1 MDEQTRMRTRT
12 ETSARRRPP
21 RCHRS
26 IIVPFEPG
34 DNFLSTLRECP
45 AEITIEATDANAAV
59 AAWLDD
65 AWCLD
70 ILKRWAD
77 EPLAMH
83 VAPTPGAVL
92 HPVVLHLVE
101 MVRRVA
107 PRWRLVGH
115 MHVED
120 VRTQGEIE
128 KLAGSMFHEV
138 RFIDADRRDGM
149 RDDRTDRTDGAARP
163 IAELLGLLRAE
174 QIRFATTTP
183 VWVRVPGAAHVDTRQ
198 SDSGRAQGATPRQ
211 TEGQPKNRDRRDGI
225 EFAAAG

>member
-12 ETSARRRPP
+12 ETSARRRSP
-21 RCHRS
+21 RSHRS
-26 IIVPFEPG
+26 IVVPFEQGEDLLP
-34 DNFLSTLRECP
+34 TLHECP
-45 AEITIEATDANAAV
+45 AEITIEATDAHAAL
-59 AAWLDD
+59 ALWLND

-77 EPLAMH
+77 EPLAIH

-128 KLAGSMFHEV
+128 KLASSMFHEV
-138 RFIDADRRDGM
+138 RFIDAARRDGM
-149 RDDRTDRTDGAARP
+149 RDDRTNRTDGAVRP

-183 VWVRVPGAAHVDTRQ
+183 VWVRVPGAVHADTRQ
-198 SDSGRAQGATPRQ
+198 SDPGRAREATPRQ
-211 TEGQPKNRDRRDGI
+211 TDGQPSNRDRHDSI
-225 EFAAAG
+225 ESAPAR